1 MKKMMDKK
9 RTAAQEKEAE
19 VGTKREQ
26 KKMVNG
32 KRIAL
37 QEKAVAW
44 KYNVMEEEA
53 RTQKKEAAEESTM
66 AQVKKETGK
75 TKKGKAKAAGKLIA
89 AALVGGMCFLTACG
103 NELPEDELVDKGR
116 AFEMQETG
124 NDLQA
129 SNFPF
134 PGKEKFVTLS
144 ELKDSVKELLGDNYW
159 PEVDFTKEELES
171 KTGIT
176 EDMYIDFLAEKQV
189 LDSHI
194 DTMIII
200 KAKEAYVG
208 EVEAAL
214 ENYRTSVIEENR
226 SYPQNLCKAEASRME
241 TIENYVCFVQLG
253 ADTTIVAD
261 QGQDEIIAYCLEEN
275 ERALYV
281 LEKGILE

>member
-9 RTAAQEKEAE
+9 RT
-19 VGTKREQ
+19 
-26 KKMVNG
+26 
-32 KRIAL
+32 AL

-214 ENYRTSVIEENR
+214 ENYRTNVIEENR